1 MTIKLK
7 LSLALGFLFAVMLLL
22 GGLGMYYLN
31 QLSDDAR
38 AILKDNYTSLQ
49 FVGGM
54 QKALLTRNS
63 DPNSMKAF
71 EASLRRQENNLTEE
85 GEIELVEAV
94 RVDFDRLKS
103 GSRND
108 SLTVARIQQNLLQL
122 GAINQQAMFRKNTV
136 AEQTAKDA
144 LIWLAVT
151 GTFSFLILFSFII
164 NFPGYIANPLRELT
178 RGIQEV
184 ASRNFEER
192 LHFKSNDEFG
202 DLARAFNSMAH
213 KLDEYEH
220 TKLADVLFEKKRIDT
235 LIQLM
240 ENGII
245 GLDEKKTIRFVNPV
259 ACRLLGVQEADLI
272 GKYAPDAALT
282 NDLLRTLLQNLV
294 ETAKEPQVAGG
305 LLKIVDEG
313 KESYFNRQ
321 THVVTL
327 TRTGEDQPVAA
338 GWVIVLEN
346 ITAYQERDLA
356 KTNFIATVSHEL
368 KTPISAIKM
377 SLKLLDD
384 QRVGALNEE
393 QKQLVDHVR
402 NDADRLLNITGEL
415 LNLAQVESGQI
426 QLTIKAVNPS
436 DLVQYATR
444 ALEVAA
450 QQRQV
455 RFEVSGFSD
464 LPAIK
469 ADPDKATWVLV
480 NLLSNAIRHSPEEN
494 VVHISAQQLGNQVEF
509 VVRDYGPG
517 LRPEH
522 RARVFDRYFRAPGQN
537 GSVSGTGLGLAISR
551 EFIQTM
557 GGEIGLKDGIE
568 PGAAFYF
575 RLAIA

>member
-7 LSLALGFLFAVMLLL
+7 LSLALAFLFAVTLLL
-22 GGLGMYYLN
+22 GGLGIYYLN
-31 QLSDDAR
+31 QLADDAK

-49 FVGGM
+49 FVGTM
-54 QKALLTRNS
+54 QKSLLMRNT
-63 DPNSMKAF
+63 DPNALKTF
-71 EASLRRQENNLTEE
+71 EGALRQQEANLTEE
-85 GEIELVEAV
+85 GEKEQTDAL
-94 RVDFDRLKS
+94 RLDFDRLKS
-103 GSRND
+103 VGRND
-108 SLTVARIQQNLLQL
+108 SVTIMRIQQNLLQL
-122 GAINQQAMFRKNTV
+122 GAINQQAMFRKNNV

-144 LIWLAVT
+144 LIWLVVM
-151 GTFSFLILFSFII
+151 GTFCFVILFSFII

-240 ENGII
+240 DNGII
-245 GLDEKKTIRFVNPV
+245 GLDEKKKIRFVNPV
-259 ACRLLGVQEADLI
+259 ACRLLGVQEADLV

-282 NDLLRTLLQNLV
+282 NDLLRTLLQNLM
-294 ETAKEPQVAGG
+294 EPAKESLAVGG
-305 LLKIVDEG
+305 LLKIVDGG

-321 THVVTL
+321 THSVTL
-327 TRTGEDQPVAA
+327 TRTGEDQPIAA

-384 QRVGALNEE
+384 QRVGALNDE

-402 NDADRLLNITGEL
+402 NDADRLLTITGEL

-426 QLTIKAVNPS
+426 QLTIKAVKPV
-436 DLVQYATR
+436 DLVQYATN

-450 QQRQV
+450 SQRRI
-455 RFEVSGFSD
+455 RFEVSGLSD

-480 NLLSNAIRHSPEEN
+480 NLLSNAVRHSPEGN
-494 VVHISAQQLGNQVEF
+494 VVRISAQQLGHQVEF

-537 GSVSGTGLGLAISR
+537 GQVGGTGLGLAISK

-557 GGEIGLKDGIE
+557 GGEIGLKEDIE

-575 RLAIA
+575 QLAVA

>member
-7 LSLALGFLFAVMLLL
+7 ISLALVFLFAVLLLL
-22 GGLGMYYLN
+22 GGSGMYYLN
-31 QLSDDAR
+31 QLADDSQ

-49 FVGGM
+49 FVGRM
-54 QKALLTRNS
+54 QKALLTRNT
-63 DPNSMKAF
+63 DPNALKSFDQA
-71 EASLRRQENNLTEE
+71 LRQQEINLTEE
-85 GEIELVEAV
+85 GEEELAEAI
-94 RVDFDRLKS
+94 RVDFGRLRS
-103 GSRND
+103 GNPND
-108 SLTVARIQQNLLQL
+108 SLTLARIGQNLLQL
-122 GAINQQAMFRKNTV
+122 GEINQQAMFRKNNV
-136 AEQTAKDA
+136 AEQTANDA
-144 LIWLAVT
+144 LLWLVVT
-151 GTFSFLILFSFII
+151 GTVCFLILFSFII

-192 LHFKSNDEFG
+192 LHFRSNDEFG
-202 DLARAFNSMAH
+202 ELARAFNSMAH

-220 TKLADVLFEKKRIDT
+220 TQLADVLFEKKRIDT

-240 ENGII
+240 DNGII
-245 GLDEKKTIRFVNPV
+245 GLDEKKNIRFVNPV
-259 ACRLLGVQEADLI
+259 ASRLLGVDEAELV
-272 GKYAPDAALT
+272 GRYAPDVALT
-282 NDLLRTLLQNLV
+282 NDLLRTLLQNLTDAKTEP
-294 ETAKEPQVAGG
+294 ETDRK
-305 LLKIVDEG
+305 LLKIYDEG

-327 TRTGEDQPVAA
+327 TRTGEEQPVAA

-384 QRVGALNEE
+384 QRIGALNEE
-393 QKQLVDHVR
+393 QKELVGHVR

-415 LNLAQVESGQI
+415 LNMAQVESGQI
-426 QLTIKAVNPS
+426 QLTIKAVSPA
-436 DLVQYATR
+436 DLVQYATK

-450 QQRQV
+450 SQRHI
-455 RFEVSGFSD
+455 RFAVSGLEE

-480 NLLSNAIRHSPEEN
+480 NLLSNAVRHSPEEN
-494 VVHISAQQLGNQVEF
+494 TVDIAARQLGNQVEF
-509 VVRDYGPG
+509 TVRDYGPG

-522 RARVFDRYFRAPGQN
+522 RARVFERYFRAPGPN
-537 GSVSGTGLGLAISR
+537 GQSGGTGLGLAISK
-551 EFIQTM
+551 EFIQSM

>member
-1 MTIKLK
+1 MTIKSK
-7 LSLALGFLFAVMLLL
+7 ISLALTFLFAIVLLL
-22 GGLGMYYLN
+22 GGLGIYYLN
-31 QLSDDAR
+31 QLANDAK

-49 FVGGM
+49 FVGSM
-54 QKALLTRNS
+54 QKSLLTRNT
-63 DPNSMKAF
+63 DPNALRTF
-71 EASLRRQENNLTEE
+71 EASLHRQETNLTEE
-85 GEIELVEAV
+85 GEKELTDAL
-94 RVDFDRLKS
+94 RLDFDRLKS
-103 GSRND
+103 ENRND
-108 SLTVARIQQNLLQL
+108 SLTITRLQQNLLQL

-144 LIWLAVT
+144 LIWLVVT
-151 GTFSFLILFSFII
+151 GTFIFLILFSFII

-192 LHFKSNDEFG
+192 LHFRSNDEFG

-240 ENGII
+240 DNGII
-245 GLDEKKTIRFVNPV
+245 GLDEKKKIRFVNPV
-259 ACRLLGVQEADLI
+259 ACRLLGVQEAEMV
-272 GKYAPDAALT
+272 GRYAPDVALT
-282 NDLLRTLLQNLV
+282 NDLLRTLMQNLINSP
-294 ETAKEPQVAGG
+294 TEPNAGSN
-305 LLKIVDEG
+305 LLKIFDEG

-327 TRTGEDQPVAA
+327 TRTGEDQPIAA

-384 QRVGALNEE
+384 QRVGSLNEE

-436 DLVQYATR
+436 DLVQYATS

-450 QQRQV
+450 SQRRV
-455 RFEVSGFSD
+455 RFEISGLAG

-480 NLLSNAIRHSPEEN
+480 NLLSNAIRHSPEDN
-494 VVHISAQQLGNQVEF
+494 VVRIAAQRIGNQVEF
-509 VVRDYGPG
+509 TVRDYGPG

-522 RARVFDRYFRAPGQN
+522 RAKVFDRYFRAPGQN
-537 GSVSGTGLGLAISR
+537 GSVSGTGLGLAISK

-557 GGEIGLKDGIE
+557 GGEIGLKDGVE

-575 RLAIA
+575 RLAVA

>member
-7 LSLALGFLFAVMLLL
+7 LSLALAFLFAVTLLL
-22 GGLGMYYLN
+22 GGLGIYYLN
-31 QLSDDAR
+31 QLADDAR

-49 FVGGM
+49 FVGSM

-63 DPNSMKAF
+63 DPNSIRTF
-71 EASLRRQENNLTEE
+71 ETSLRRQEANLTEE
-85 GEIELVEAV
+85 GEKELVEAV
-94 RVDFDRLKS
+94 RVDFDRLRS
-103 GSRND
+103 GNRPD
-108 SLTVARIQQNLLQL
+108 SLTAARIQQNLLQL
-122 GAINQQAMFRKNTV
+122 GAINQQAMFRKNNV

-144 LIWLAVT
+144 LIWLVVM
-151 GTFSFLILFSFII
+151 GTFCFVILFSFII

-178 RGIQEV
+178 RGIQQV

-240 ENGII
+240 DNGIV

-259 ACRLLGVQEADLI
+259 ACRLLGVEEADLV

-282 NDLLRTLLQNLV
+282 NDLLRTLLQHLV
-294 ETAKEPQVAGG
+294 EPAMETQGAGG
-305 LLKIVDEG
+305 LLKIFDDG

-327 TRTGEDQPVAA
+327 TRTGENQPVAA

-415 LNLAQVESGQI
+415 LNMAQVESGQI
-426 QLTIKAVNPS
+426 QLTIKAVKPV
-436 DLVQYATR
+436 DLVQYATS

-450 QQRQV
+450 SQRRI
-455 RFEVSGFSD
+455 RFVVSGLSD

-480 NLLSNAIRHSPEEN
+480 NLLSNAIRHSPEDN
-494 VVHISAQQLGNQVEF
+494 VVRISAQQLGNQVEF

-537 GSVSGTGLGLAISR
+537 GQVSGTGLGLAISK

-557 GGEIGLKDGIE
+557 GGEIGLKEDIE

-575 RLAIA
+575 QLAVA

>member
-7 LSLALGFLFAVMLLL
+7 ISLALVFLFAILLL
-22 GGLGMYYLN
+22 MGGSGMYYLN
-31 QLSDDAR
+31 QLADDSQ

-49 FVGGM
+49 FVGRM
-54 QKALLTRNS
+54 QKALLTRHT
-63 DPNSMKAF
+63 DPNALKSFDQA
-71 EASLRRQENNLTEE
+71 LRQQETNLTEE
-85 GEIELVEAV
+85 GEKELAEAI
-94 RVDFDRLKS
+94 RVDFDRLKA
-103 GSRND
+103 GNRND
-108 SLTVARIQQNLLQL
+108 SLTLARIQQNLLQL
-122 GAINQQAMFRKNTV
+122 GELNQQAMFRKNNV

-144 LIWLAVT
+144 LVWLVVT
-151 GTFSFLILFSFII
+151 GTVCFLILFSFII

-192 LHFKSNDEFG
+192 LHFRSNDEFG
-202 DLARAFNSMAH
+202 ELARAFNSMAH

-220 TKLADVLFEKKRIDT
+220 TQLADVLFEKKRIDT

-240 ENGII
+240 DNGIL
-245 GLDEKKTIRFVNPV
+245 GLDEKKNIRFVNPV
-259 ACRLLGVQEADLI
+259 ASRLLGVDEADLV
-272 GKYAPDAALT
+272 GQYAPDVALT
-282 NDLLRTLLQNLV
+282 NDLLRTLIQNLT
-294 ETAKEPQVAGG
+294 ETRPEPEADRK
-305 LLKIVDEG
+305 LLKIYDEG

-327 TRTGEDQPVAA
+327 TRTGEEQPIAA

-384 QRVGALNEE
+384 QRIGALNDE
-393 QKQLVDHVR
+393 QKELVNHVR

-415 LNLAQVESGQI
+415 LNMAQVESGQI
-426 QLTIKAVNPS
+426 QLTIKAVNPAE
-436 DLVQYATR
+436 LVQYATR

-450 QQRQV
+450 SQRHV
-455 RFEVSGFSD
+455 RFAASGLEG

-480 NLLSNAIRHSPEEN
+480 NLLSNAVRHSPEEST
-494 VVHISAQQLGNQVEF
+494 VEILARQLGNQVEF
-509 VVRDYGPG
+509 TVRDYGPG
-517 LRPEH
+517 LRPEY
-522 RARVFDRYFRAPGQN
+522 RVRVFERYFRAPGPN
-537 GSVSGTGLGLAISR
+537 GQSGGTGLGLAISK
-551 EFIQTM
+551 EFIQSM

-575 RLAIA
+575 RLGVA